1 MEVLHNIWYYCEE
14 VETFEG
20 KNRRWNGRQEMEKDK
35 MGDNSQWV
43 PYVLLWFIL
52 MYYICLLE
60 MFGIMGSISSA
71 VSNSIYLGF

>member
-1 MEVLHNIWYYCEE
+1 
-14 VETFEG
+14 
-20 KNRRWNGRQEMEKDK
+20 MEKDK